1 MSIKWEK
8 LGFIKASE
16 YRLKVMNKLKKGSET
31 PSNIAQSVDLRQN
44 HVSATLT
51 ELADKELVKVMNPDA
66 QKGRLYSLTD
76 EGKELAEELGK

>member
-1 MSIKWEK
+1 MSTNWQK

-16 YRLKVMNKLKKGSET
+16 YRMKIINALNNGPET

-51 ELADKELVKVMNPDA
+51 KLSDKELVKLMNPDA
-66 QKGRLYSLTD
+66 QKGRIYSLTD
-76 EGKELAEELGK
+76 EGKELADKLNN

>member
-16 YRLKVMNKLKKGSET
+16 YRLKVMNKLKKGPET

-51 ELADKELVKVMNPDA
+51 ELSDKELVKVMNPDA

-76 EGKELAEELGK
+76 EGEELAEELGK